1 MSSIKYY
8 SELIKLPTFL
18 ERFDYLIIGGRVG
31 AETFGFNRYLNQAL
45 YSSIEWKKF
54 RRDMII
60 RDQGCDLAVPDRDI
74 GVGLVLHHLNPITE
88 KDIIERNPCL
98 FDPENVICV
107 SSNTHRAIHY
117 GDKSMLLMP
126 QPERRPNDTIPW
138 R

>member
-8 SELIKLPTFL
+8 SELVKLPTFI
-18 ERFDYLIIGGRVG
+18 ERYNYLAMGGRVG

-45 YSSIEWKKF
+45 YSSSEWKKF

-60 RDQGCDLAVPDRDI
+60 RDQGCDLAIPDREI
-74 GVGLVLHHLNPITE
+74 QVGLVLHHLNPITE
-88 KDIIERNPCL
+88 KDILERNPCL
-98 FDPENVICV
+98 FDPENVVCV
-107 SSNTHRAIHY
+107 SSNTHKAIHY

>member
-1 MSSIKYY
+1 MSSTKYY

-18 ERFDYLIIGGRVG
+18 ERFDYLVIGGRVG

-45 YSSIEWKKF
+45 YSSGEWKKF

>member
-8 SELIKLPTFL
+8 SELVKLPTFI
-18 ERFDYLIIGGRVG
+18 ERYNYLAMGGRVG

-45 YSSIEWKKF
+45 YSSSEWKKF

-60 RDQGCDLAVPDRDI
+60 RDQGCDLAIPDREI
-74 GVGLVLHHLNPITE
+74 QVGLVLHHLNPITE
-88 KDIIERNPCL
+88 KDILERNPCL

-107 SSNTHRAIHY
+107 SSNTHKAIHY

-126 QPERRPNDTIPW
+126 QPERRPDDTIPW